1 MTAGFNEAQS
11 IALAIV
17 PKISGSLSVLFCAL
31 IIFTVA
37 RDKNR
42 RSKTYHRL
50 LVGISIVDM
59 SSGFWLALSTWPI
72 PKESTVLWAS
82 GNDRTCTLQGFFTNF
97 GITSSF
103 YNTSLSLYFLL
114 VIRYG
119 WKESQIKKIEP
130 FLHVIP
136 LLWGFG
142 TSFAGLG
149 LGIFGNANLWCWIQ
163 RKYNVYRWTFFYGPL
178 WTMIVLVSGMSIMI
192 YQYVRQLE
200 RRTLKYQYEYEVK
213 SSSDQVSYTLSQQNE
228 SRKEKFSEVEEVGLN
243 DKAEIPIDENGCDVA
258 AQIHTSLNA
267 DNSLHPT
274 LEKKLQISSPAP
286 IHTIHS
292 DAPSRSFRKSV
303 GRTMLSLIRQP
314 RSDVARLKR
323 TREVAS
329 QCFWY
334 AGAFYINWV
343 ALSVSCSLL
352 FSNCQHFCIL
362 NNFLLFIRL

>member
-17 PKISGSLSVLFCAL
+17 PKISGSLSILFCAL

-42 RSKTYHRL
+42 RNKTYHRL
-50 LVGISIVDM
+50 LVGISIVDT
-59 SSGFWLALSTWPI
+59 SSAFWLALSTWPI
-72 PKESTVLWAS
+72 PAESTVLWAS
-82 GNDRTCTLQGFFTNF
+82 GNNRTCTLQGFFTNF
-97 GITSSF
+97 GIASSF
-103 YNTSLSLYFLL
+103 YNTALSLYFLL

-149 LGIFGNANLWCWIQ
+149 LGIFGNANLWCWIA
-163 RKYNVYRWTFFYGPL
+163 RKYNVYRWAFFYGPL
-178 WTMIVLVSGMSIMI
+178 WTMIVLVSGISVLI

-200 RRTLKYQYEYEVK
+200 KRTLKYQFDVK
-213 SSSDQVSYTLSQQNE
+213 SSSDLGSNTVSQQNE
-228 SRKEKFSEVEEVGLN
+228 SRKEKCSEVEEIGLPVN
-243 DKAEIPIDENGCDVA
+243 DEANVSIGENLRDFSAEKTASNESAKSDPALGTNREI
-258 AQIHTSLNA
+258 S
-267 DNSLHPT
+267 
-274 LEKKLQISSPAP
+274 SSPA
-286 IHTIHS
+286 TIQTPHPDS
-292 DAPSRSFRKSV
+292 PRRSFRKSIA
-303 GRTMLSLIRQP
+303 RTMSSLMRQP
-314 RSDVARLKR
+314 RGDVARCKR

-343 ALSVSCSLL
+343 ALSVRCS
-352 FSNCQHFCIL
+352 
-362 NNFLLFIRL
+362 RL